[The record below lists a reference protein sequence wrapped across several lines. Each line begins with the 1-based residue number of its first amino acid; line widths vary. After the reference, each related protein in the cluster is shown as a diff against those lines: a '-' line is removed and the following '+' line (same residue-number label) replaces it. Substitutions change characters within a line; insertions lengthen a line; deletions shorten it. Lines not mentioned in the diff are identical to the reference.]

1 MNRQSFVLWG
11 GFIVASVIL
20 DVIGFY
26 FSTVVGTV
34 LFGVCLAV
42 AFLLAMGRNVE
53 SLDKLEEEH
62 PALAKVF
69 EVVGKADVI
78 FSILLLPWIARAFAI
93 SMGWNWSGGSATGN
107 IGTEYAEMVVYVMA
121 FVWGVLIAFALGRW
135 GMKKFLG
142 R

>member
-1 MNRQSFVLWG
+1 MNRQRFVLWG

-26 FSTVVGTV
+26 FSAVVGTV

-62 PALAKVF
+62 PMLARVF
-69 EVVGKADVI
+69 EMVGKTDVI

-93 SMGWNWSGGSATGN
+93 SMGWNWDSFGE
-107 IGTEYAEMVVYVMA
+107 EYAKFTVLAMA